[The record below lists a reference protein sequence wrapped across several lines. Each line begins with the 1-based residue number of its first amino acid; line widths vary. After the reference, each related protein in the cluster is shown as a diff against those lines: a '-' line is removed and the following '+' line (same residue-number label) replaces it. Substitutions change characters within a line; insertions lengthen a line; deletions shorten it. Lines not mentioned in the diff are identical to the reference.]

1 MKFFTQATR
10 CFIDNHVSNGADYQY
25 KITYIM
31 TQQNQLGTV
40 LGNYMDSE
48 MMPVNTLKQKNLE
61 STPYVNAFSETP
73 DNGFAQF
80 F

>member
-1 MKFFTQATR
+1 
-10 CFIDNHVSNGADYQY
+10 
-25 KITYIM
+25 
-31 TQQNQLGTV
+31 
-40 LGNYMDSE
+40 MDSE
-48 MMPVNTLKQKNLE
+48 MMPVNTLKQKKNLE